1 MPSVLAALADCRV
14 CPAVRPGPILPAAPG
29 DRPPPILLV
38 GEAPGRLGAGRTG
51 VPFEGDEAG
60 RRLDAF
66 LAEADLRRGM
76 LYITNAVLCLPIGV
90 RGNNRTPAGHEIRR
104 CSPNLAAQIDLV
116 RPRVV
121 VTLGGVALAATHLI
135 MPHDLVLA
143 RVAGQPTRWRG
154 AWLVPM
160 FHPAR
165 RSTIHRG
172 EEAQRDDWRRL
183 GQWLREARLVPDSAA
198 R

>member
-1 MPSVLAALADCRV
+1 M
-14 CPAVRPGPILPAAPG
+14 
-29 DRPPPILLV
+29 LV
-38 GEAPGRLGAGRTG
+38 GEAPGRFGAGRTG

-66 LAEADLRRGM
+66 LAEADLPRDV

-90 RGNNRTPAGHEIRR
+90 HGNNRTPAGDEIRR

-121 VTLGGVALAATHLI
+121 VTLGTVALWATHLI
-135 MPHDLVLA
+135 MPHGLVLA
-143 RVAGQPTRWRG
+143 RAAGQPVRWRG
-154 AWLVPM
+154 AWLAPM

-165 RSTIHRG
+165 RSTIHRS
-172 EEAQRDDWRRL
+172 EAAQRDDWRRL
-183 GQWLREARLVPDSAA
+183 GRWLREARLVPDSAA